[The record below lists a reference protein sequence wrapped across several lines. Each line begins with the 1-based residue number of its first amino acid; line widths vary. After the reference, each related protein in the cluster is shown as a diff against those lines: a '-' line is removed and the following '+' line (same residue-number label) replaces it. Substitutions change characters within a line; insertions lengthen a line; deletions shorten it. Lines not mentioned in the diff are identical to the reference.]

1 MNLAKPGSKLIPN
14 PTHEM
19 RYLLVFLLL
28 ICGCTHGP
36 DYDLILRGGTIYDGS
51 GNAPYIADIAV
62 NEDRIAVIGTLA
74 NARGA
79 LELDVDGFA
88 VSPGFINMLS
98 WATESLIIDG
108 RSLSD
113 ISQGV
118 TLEVFG
124 EGVSNGPLNEVMK
137 EEIWDWVVQ
146 QAGSEE
152 VAEELLGGTDIPWT
166 TLDEYLSFL
175 EFKGVS
181 PNVASLVGAATVRQY
196 VLGKNDRAPTP
207 EELEHMQNLVREAMG
222 DGALGL
228 GSALIYIPGAFAST
242 HELTALASAA
252 GEFGGVYTSHLRSE
266 GERLLES
273 MEELIQIA
281 RDANVRGHIYHL
293 KAAGKNNWHKM
304 EAAINRIEE
313 VRAEGLE
320 ITADIYTYIAGSTGL
335 DAAMPPDVREGG
347 MMAWHARLQDPVVRA
362 QMETELMNPSGNWEN
377 LMLEAGPENV
387 MLVGFRTAPLRQY
400 MGMRLTEVAELRG
413 TSIPTTIMDLI
424 LEDTSRVGAIYFL
437 MDEENVHRKLR
448 QPWVAIDSDAIS
460 IAPEGHALNSMV
472 HPRTYGSFARLLAKY
487 VRDEHVLSLEEAVR
501 RMTSLPASILAINQ
515 RGMLKQGY
523 FADIVIFDPQKIQ
536 DHATFEDPHQLAT
549 GVSYVFVNGKMVLEH
564 GEHTGAMPG
573 RVVRGST
580 QVNQ

>member
-1 MNLAKPGSKLIPN
+1 
-14 PTHEM
+14 M
-19 RYLLVFLLL
+19 RPPLVFLLL

-36 DYDLILRGGTIYDGS
+36 DYNLILRGGTIYDGS

-62 NEDRIAVIGTLA
+62 DGDSIAAIGDLADVRGTLEI
-74 NARGA
+74 NV
-79 LELDVDGFA
+79 EGFA

-98 WATESLIIDG
+98 WATESLIVDG

-137 EEIWDWVVQ
+137 EELWGWVVQ

-152 VAEELLGGTDIPWT
+152 AAEELLGGTDVPWT

-175 EFKGVS
+175 ESKGVS
-181 PNVASLVGAATVRQY
+181 PNVASLIGAATVRQY
-196 VLGKNDRAPTP
+196 VLGENDRAPTP
-207 EELEHMQNLVREAMG
+207 EELERMQNLVREAMA
-222 DGALGL
+222 DGALGV
-228 GSALIYIPGAFAST
+228 GSSLIYVPGTFAST
-242 HELTALASAA
+242 HELIALASVA
-252 GEFGGVYTSHLRSE
+252 GEFGGVYTSHIRSE
-266 GERLLES
+266 GGRLLES
-273 MEELIQIA
+273 VEELIQIA
-281 RDANVRGHIYHL
+281 QDADVRGHIYHL

-304 EAAINRIEE
+304 EAVIDRIEE

-320 ITADIYTYIAGSTGL
+320 ITADIYTYVAGATGL

-347 MMAWHARLQDPVVRA
+347 MMAWHARLRDPIIRA
-362 QMETELMNPSGNWEN
+362 RMEIELMTPSENWEN

-400 MGMRLTEVAELRG
+400 MGLRLTEVAELRG
-413 TSIPTTIMDLI
+413 TSIPATVMDLI

-437 MDEENVHRKLR
+437 MDEANVRRKLR
-448 QPWVAIDSDAIS
+448 QPWVAIDSDATS
-460 IAPEGHALNSMV
+460 IAPEGTALNSMV
-472 HPRTYGSFARLLAKY
+472 HPRAYGSFARLLAKY
-487 VRDEHVLSLEEAVR
+487 VRREQVLSLEQAVR
-501 RMTSLPASILAINQ
+501 RMTSLPASILAINR

-523 FADIVIFDPQKIQ
+523 FADIAIFDPQRIQ

-549 GVSYVFVNGKMVLEH
+549 GMHYVFINGTMVLDQ
-564 GEHTGAMPG
+564 GEHTGVMPG
-573 RVVRGST
+573 RVVRRST
-580 QVNQ
+580 QANQ

>member
-1 MNLAKPGSKLIPN
+1 
-14 PTHEM
+14 M
-19 RYLLVFLLL
+19 RPLLVFLLL

-36 DYDLILRGGTIYDGS
+36 DFDLILRGGTIYDGS

-62 NEDRIAVIGTLA
+62 DGDSIAAIGDLT
-74 NARGA
+74 NVRGK
-79 LELDVDGFA
+79 LEINVEGFA

-98 WATESLIIDG
+98 WATESLIVDG

-137 EEIWDWVVQ
+137 EELWGWVVQ

-152 VAEELLGGTDIPWT
+152 AAEELLGGTEVPWT
-166 TLDEYLSFL
+166 KLDEYLSFL
-175 EFKGVS
+175 KSKGIS
-181 PNVASLVGAATVRQY
+181 PNVASLIGAATVRQY
-196 VLGKNDRAPTP
+196 VLGENDRAPTP
-207 EELEHMQNLVREAMG
+207 EELERMRNLVWEAME
-222 DGALGL
+222 DGALGV
-228 GSALIYIPGAFAST
+228 GSSLIYVPGTFAST
-242 HELTALASAA
+242 QELIALASVA
-252 GEFGGVYTSHLRSE
+252 GEFGGVYTSHIRSE
-266 GERLLES
+266 GGRLLES
-273 MEELIQIA
+273 VEELIQIA
-281 RDANVRGHIYHL
+281 QDADVRGHIYHL

-304 EAAINRIEE
+304 EAVIDRIEE

-320 ITADIYTYIAGSTGL
+320 ITADIYTYVAGATGL

-347 MMAWHARLQDPVVRA
+347 MMAWHARLQDPAIRA
-362 QMETELMNPSGNWEN
+362 RMETELMTPSENWEN

-387 MLVGFRTAPLRQY
+387 MLLGFRTAPLRQY
-400 MGMRLTEVAELRG
+400 MGLRLTEVAELRG
-413 TSIPTTIMDLI
+413 TSIPAAVMDLI

-437 MDEENVHRKLR
+437 MDEANVRQKLR
-448 QPWVAIDSDAIS
+448 QPWVAIDSDATS

-487 VRDEHVLSLEEAVR
+487 VRQEQVLSLEEAVR
-501 RMTSLPASILAINQ
+501 RMTSLPASILAIGR
-515 RGMLKQGY
+515 RGMLRQGY
-523 FADIVIFDPQKIQ
+523 FADIAIFDPQRIQ

-549 GVSYVFVNGKMVLEH
+549 GMHYVFVNGTMVLDQ

-573 RVVRGST
+573 RVVRRST

>member
-1 MNLAKPGSKLIPN
+1 
-14 PTHEM
+14 M
-19 RYLLVFLLL
+19 RPLLGFLVLV
-28 ICGCTHGP
+28 CGCTYGP

-51 GNAPYIADIAV
+51 GSAPYIADIAV
-62 NEDRIAVIGTLA
+62 DMDSIAAIGDLADVRGTLEI
-74 NARGA
+74 NV
-79 LELDVDGFA
+79 EGFA

-98 WATESLIIDG
+98 WATESLIVDG

-137 EEIWDWVVQ
+137 EELWDFVVR

-152 VAEELLGGTDIPWT
+152 EAEELLGGTSVPWT

-175 EFKGVS
+175 ESKGVS

-196 VLGKNDRAPTP
+196 VLGENDRAPTP
-207 EELEHMQNLVREAMG
+207 EELERMQNLVREAMA
-222 DGALGL
+222 DGALGV
-228 GSALIYIPGAFAST
+228 GSSLIYVPGTFAST
-242 HELTALASAA
+242 HELTALASVA
-252 GEFGGVYTSHLRSE
+252 GEFNGVYTSHLRSE
-266 GERLLES
+266 GGRLLES
-273 MEELIQIA
+273 VEELIQIA
-281 RDANVRGHIYHL
+281 QDADVRGHIYHL

-304 EAAINRIEE
+304 EAVIDRIEE
-313 VRAEGLE
+313 IRTEGLE
-320 ITADIYTYIAGSTGL
+320 ITADIYTYVAGATGL

-347 MMAWHARLQDPVVRA
+347 MMVWHARLQDPVIRA
-362 QMETELMNPSGNWEN
+362 RMETELMTPSDNWEN

-400 MGMRLTEVAELRG
+400 MGLRLTEVAELRG
-413 TSIPTTIMDLI
+413 TSIPATVMDLI

-437 MDEENVHRKLR
+437 MDEANVRRKLQ

-487 VRDEHVLSLEEAVR
+487 VREEQVLSLEEAVR
-501 RMTSLPASILAINQ
+501 RMTSLPASILAINR
-515 RGMLKQGY
+515 RGILKQGY
-523 FADIVIFDPQKIQ
+523 FADIAIFAPQAIQ

-549 GVSYVFVNGKMVLEH
+549 GMHFVFVNGTMVLDQ

-580 QVNQ
+580 QINQ